1 MINMKTKKQI
11 NKYLNEIKTQIGYN
25 SDSPEAEVDL
35 EIDIKTIEWVLKQ
48 TEEGNKRLEIA
59 LESLDKIKKR
69 LDELRN

>member
-59 LESLDKIKKR
+59 LESLDEIKKR
-69 LDELRN
+69 LDKLRN

>member
-35 EIDIKTIEWVLKQ
+35 EIDIRTIEWVLKQ

-59 LESLDKIKKR
+59 LESLDEIKKR
-69 LDELRN
+69 LDKLRN